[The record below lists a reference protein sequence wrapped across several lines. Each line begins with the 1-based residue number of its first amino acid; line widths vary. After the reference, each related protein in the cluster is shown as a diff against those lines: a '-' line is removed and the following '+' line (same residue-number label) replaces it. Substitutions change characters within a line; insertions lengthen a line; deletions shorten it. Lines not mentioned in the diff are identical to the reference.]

1 MQVLTV
7 KLVEQHVERSS
18 LPSKQVIL
26 SLLPL
31 HLHATPKMTVTP
43 HWPDTCHKVTW
54 YRHSS
59 CCSEP
64 SCTHAHSNAL

>member
-31 HLHATPKMTVTP
+31 HLHATRKNDSHPTLARYVP
-43 HWPDTCHKVTW
+43 
-54 YRHSS
+54 
-59 CCSEP
+59 
-64 SCTHAHSNAL
+64 